1 MASTTVQSTTDN
13 GADSHSSST
22 NQRGTGQTA
31 SPGRYGLGRRRCR
44 AAFAYVALACSC
56 SAAGVVPRAGAAA
69 GPQQATPATEAE
81 AGNDG
86 VNGRKYVLRSGGNR
100 SRRIL
105 AEKREALPPQCDG
118 RQGQN
123 DARLVYLDLG
133 VNWANTLRL
142 YRDIGV
148 CSPDDPRWEI
158 YGFEAMPLLHPYVN
172 QVTNWLN
179 GLQERPPMELPPA
192 GSSADLGLFAK
203 HFDCHNVPPFR
214 KGYCLSGC
222 KRCMAEK
229 LHDKLG
235 NLTVDPE
242 LEERRRVDAALALA
256 ARPNAPTTGRPRYAF
271 VPAAVGVKDATMTLA
286 VSRFQ
291 LLHGGAHPPDPKH
304 YPATL
309 KGLFLQEDFSVN
321 SVNVVEWMVANF
333 QRKDWVV
340 VKMDIEGVE
349 FDVFEDLF
357 RRGMVCL
364 IDVLIWQCH
373 TAARPASEHRRGCIM
388 LRQRISRECR
398 AMKIIEETPNGA
410 SGYSGIDKATRAE
423 MIESFGLA
431 S

>member
-1 MASTTVQSTTDN
+1 MCDSSLLGLTAAEHGAQYQQLAAASVLDR
-13 GADSHSSST
+13 H
-22 NQRGTGQTA
+22 
-31 SPGRYGLGRRRCR
+31 GRRH
-44 AAFAYVALACSC
+44 LAGS
-56 SAAGVVPRAGAAA
+56 PH
-69 GPQQATPATEAE
+69 
-81 AGNDG
+81 
-86 VNGRKYVLRSGGNR
+86 
-100 SRRIL
+100 
-105 AEKREALPPQCDG
+105 REVLPPQCDRKWG
-118 RQGQN
+118 NN

-340 VKMDIEGVE
+340 VKMDIEGSE
-349 FDVFEDLF
+349 YS
-357 RRGMVCL
+357 
-364 IDVLIWQCH
+364 VL
-373 TAARPASEHRRGCIM
+373 PSM
-388 LRQRISRECR
+388 LRSRAVLLVDELMLEIHYNRNSWKHADRRAFCSGESITSSSESREV
-398 AMKIIEETPNGA
+398 
-410 SGYSGIDKATRAE
+410 S
-423 MIESFGLA
+423 
-431 S
+431 

>member
-142 YRDIGV
+142 KRSKHN
-148 CSPDDPRWEI
+148 CRKENT
-158 YGFEAMPLLHPYVN
+158 FLLSS
-172 QVTNWLN
+172 TTST
-179 GLQERPPMELPPA
+179 
-192 GSSADLGLFAK
+192 SSANPHEHVMCSTYCKGK
-203 HFDCHNVPPFR
+203 DCLKKGR
-214 KGYCLSGC
+214 KTGAVCY
-222 KRCMAEK
+222 RCA
-229 LHDKLG
+229 
-235 NLTVDPE
+235 
-242 LEERRRVDAALALA
+242 
-256 ARPNAPTTGRPRYAF
+256 
-271 VPAAVGVKDATMTLA
+271 
-286 VSRFQ
+286 
-291 LLHGGAHPPDPKH
+291 
-304 YPATL
+304 
-309 KGLFLQEDFSVN
+309 
-321 SVNVVEWMVANF
+321 
-333 QRKDWVV
+333 
-340 VKMDIEGVE
+340 
-349 FDVFEDLF
+349 
-357 RRGMVCL
+357 
-364 IDVLIWQCH
+364 
-373 TAARPASEHRRGCIM
+373 
-388 LRQRISRECR
+388 
-398 AMKIIEETPNGA
+398 
-410 SGYSGIDKATRAE
+410 
-423 MIESFGLA
+423 
-431 S
+431 